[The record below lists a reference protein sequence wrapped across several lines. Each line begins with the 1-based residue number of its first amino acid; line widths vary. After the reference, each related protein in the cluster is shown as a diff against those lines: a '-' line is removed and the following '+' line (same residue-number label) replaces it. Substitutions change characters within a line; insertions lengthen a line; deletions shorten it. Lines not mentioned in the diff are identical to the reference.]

1 MKFFAE
7 EILNGKLHFLCSE
20 HLFSH
25 FLMAVHE
32 EFLNTVS
39 ITFIDKTDPSDPYR
53 EKITEDKH
61 LKMVS
66 YGLNMEDSV
75 LCVFLCLLFYMV
87 FLHGYVSTF

>member
-32 EFLNTVS
+32 EFLNNVS
-39 ITFIDKTDPSDPYR
+39 ITFIDKTDPSYPLQRKDYWR
-53 EKITEDKH
+53 QT
-61 LKMVS
+61 LKN
-66 YGLNMEDSV
+66 GLV
-75 LCVFLCLLFYMV
+75 R
-87 FLHGYVSTF
+87 T